1 MVSEGSI
8 KIISES
14 VKQTQA
20 LGESVA
26 RGLRGGELIGLVG
39 ELGTGK
45 THLIK
50 GLALGLG
57 VDGDCVNSP
66 TFTLINEYPGRLALT
81 HIDAYRLE
89 RAEQLTALGF
99 EEIRSSGGVVVV
111 EWADRVWEIM
121 EPHGPITIRLKHIS
135 QTERELEFVNMPD
148 YLLER
153 IKDY

>member
-1 MVSEGSI
+1 VSQDSV

-14 VKQTQA
+14 VEQTQA
-20 LGESVA
+20 LGEAIA
-26 RGLRGGELIGLVG
+26 RGLRGGELIALIG

-45 THLIK
+45 TQWVK

-57 VDGDCVNSP
+57 VESDMVNSP
-66 TFTLINEYPGRLALT
+66 TFTLINEYPGRLTLT

-99 EEIRSSGGVVVV
+99 DEIRSSGGVVVV

-121 EPHGPITIRLKHIS
+121 EPHQPLTIRLTHRG
-135 QTERELEFVNMPD
+135 QTERELEMENFPV
-148 YLLER
+148 YLLDR
-153 IKDY
+153 INPP

>member
-1 MVSEGSI
+1 MSQDSV

-14 VKQTQA
+14 VEQTQA
-20 LGESVA
+20 LGEAIA
-26 RGLRGGELIGLVG
+26 RGLRGGELIALIG

-45 THLIK
+45 TQWVK

-57 VDGDCVNSP
+57 VESDMVNSP
-66 TFTLINEYPGRLALT
+66 TFTLINEYPGRLTLT

-99 EEIRSSGGVVVV
+99 DEIRSSGGVVVV

-121 EPHGPITIRLKHIS
+121 EPHQPLTIRLTHRG
-135 QTERELEFVNMPD
+135 QTERELEMENFPV
-148 YLLER
+148 YLLDR
-153 IKDY
+153 INPP